1 MQAPSSAIEITGL
14 RKRYGALVAV
24 DGIDLTVRS
33 GEVFAV
39 LGPNGAGKTTAVEI
53 MEGYRSRD
61 AGEVRVLGHD
71 PARRDRALLEQV
83 GIVLQTNGV
92 ERYLNVRETLD
103 LYRGYYPHPRP
114 TAEVLRLVGLEEK
127 AGARV
132 RTLSGGQRR
141 RLDLGIALCGDPTL
155 LFLDEP
161 TTGFDPSARRQA
173 WDVVKNLTGEGRTV
187 LLTTHFMDEAA
198 YLADRL
204 AILHRGRIVA
214 EGTPSQI
221 AARGSD
227 ASVVRV
233 RLPATVPDLPPEIA
247 AAERMVHPGGVLEV
261 RTTDP
266 TRLLHTLTGWALEHG
281 VALDELS
288 LTRPSLE
295 DAYLALTGGE
305 GAHQG
310 LSPDAAAGAPGG
322 QAAA

>member
-1 MQAPSSAIEITGL
+1 MQTHDYAIEISGL

-24 DGIDLTVRS
+24 DGIDLAVRR

-61 AGEVRVLGHD
+61 AGAVRVLGHD
-71 PARRDRALLEQV
+71 PAGRDRALLEQI

-92 ERYLNVRETLD
+92 ERYLNVRETID

-114 TAEVLRLVGLEEK
+114 TAEILRLIGLEEK
-127 AGARV
+127 AGAGV

-141 RLDLGIALCGDPTL
+141 RLDLGIALCGNPTL

-221 AARGSD
+221 AALGSD
-227 ASVVRV
+227 TTLVRV
-233 RLPATVPDLPPEIA
+233 RLPDAAPHLPPEIA
-247 AAERMVHPGGVLEV
+247 AVAGAERASLAGRVLEV
-261 RTTDP
+261 RTAEP
-266 TRLLHTLTGWALEHG
+266 TRVLHALTGWALEHG
-281 VALDELS
+281 LALDELS
-288 LTRPSLE
+288 VTRPSLE

-305 GAHQG
+305 GADG
-310 LSPDAAAGAPGG
+310 AVPPGEAAAA
-322 QAAA
+322 